1 MERAREAMDKE
12 IAQEEE
18 HLQNQSR
25 QSRTTETGSTAQRK
39 QGFPKPVSAKK
50 QTQPKEAK
58 EDGLDSRDR
67 KLKEAHKL
75 LRQLESTAR
84 PRAHR
89 VAHVPAH
96 QKTAWDWFFTP
107 SATVKRSDPENDGL
121 SWPKHRQA
129 KVLIDARLWF
139 VFWKSKPCNRL
150 TRA

>member
-25 QSRTTETGSTAQRK
+25 QSRTIETGSTAQRK

-50 QTQPKEAK
+50 QPQPKEAM
-58 EDGLDSRDR
+58 EDGLDSGDR

-89 VAHVPAH
+89 MAHAPAH

-121 SWPKHRQA
+121 SWPNHRQP
-129 KVLIDARLWF
+129 KVLIVARLWF
-139 VFWKSKPCNRL
+139 AFWKSKPCNRL

>member
-1 MERAREAMDKE
+1 MDKE

-25 QSRTTETGSTAQRK
+25 LSRTIETGSTAQRK

-50 QTQPKEAK
+50 QPQPKEAM
-58 EDGLDSRDR
+58 EDGLDSGDR

-89 VAHVPAH
+89 MAHAPAH

-107 SATVKRSDPENDGL
+107 SATVKRFDPENDGL

-129 KVLIDARLWF
+129 KVLIVARLWF
-139 VFWKSKPCNRL
+139 AFWKSKPCNRL

>member
-25 QSRTTETGSTAQRK
+25 LSRTIETGSTAQRK

-50 QTQPKEAK
+50 QPQPKEAM
-58 EDGLDSRDR
+58 EDGLDSGDR

-89 VAHVPAH
+89 MAHAPAH

-107 SATVKRSDPENDGL
+107 SATVKRFDPENDGL

-129 KVLIDARLWF
+129 KVLIVARLWF
-139 VFWKSKPCNRL
+139 AFWKSKPCNRL